1 MASTVSEEAITI
13 GPEYIGELV
22 FGAAPLVV

>member
-1 MASTVSEEAITI
+1 MALTVSVAEIMI

-22 FGAAPLVV
+22 VGVFPLVV